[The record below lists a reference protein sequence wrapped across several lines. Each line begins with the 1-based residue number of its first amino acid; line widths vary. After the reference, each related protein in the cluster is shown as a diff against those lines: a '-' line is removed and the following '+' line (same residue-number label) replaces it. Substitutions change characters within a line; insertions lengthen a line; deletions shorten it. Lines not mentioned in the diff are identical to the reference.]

1 MKSSQI
7 LKKVK
12 KILDID
18 DFCDESPYI
27 CDAVMRVC
35 REVNMYGEDNLD
47 KAHEIKDFIRIAI
60 ENKFSL
66 EQWIRDNGYMS
77 NEEIAELREW
87 NIHGNHTMEHPPA
100 VIKLYNTRQAFLD
113 WMIEQYEARGD

>member
-1 MKSSQI
+1 MKSSRI

-12 KILDID
+12 QILAVT
-18 DFCDESPYI
+18 DFEDNSPYI
-27 CDAVMRVC
+27 CDCVMRIC
-35 REVNMYGEDNLD
+35 REVNVYGEDNCE
-47 KAHEIKDFIRIAI
+47 KGYAIKDFIRVLI

-87 NIHGNHTMEHPPA
+87 NIHGNHTMDHPPA

-113 WMIEQYEARGD
+113 WMIEQYEAKGD